1 MKEAVNLNNAETQA
15 LNIPVVSGST
25 WFKTE
30 QIETSVG
37 ANGDMTIEQLKA
49 CRKKLI
55 VLHECGDDKEALIGQ
70 LETMIL
76 GLKTNFDWFA
86 SN

>member
-1 MKEAVNLNNAETQA
+1 MLENENLNEPLNPQ
-15 LNIPVVSGST
+15 LNIGAVSSST

-30 QIETSVG
+30 QIETAVNV
-37 ANGDMTIEQLKA
+37 NGTMTADEIKA

-55 VLHECGDDKEALIGQ
+55 VLHECGEDKKALIEQ

-76 GLKTNFDWFA
+76 GLKTDFDWFA
-86 SN
+86 S

>member
-1 MKEAVNLNNAETQA
+1 MNNEQNLNIAENQQ
-15 LNIPVVSGST
+15 LNIADVSGST

-30 QIETSVG
+30 QIETAVNV
-37 ANGDMTIEQLKA
+37 NGNMTAEQIKA

-55 VLHECGDDKEALIGQ
+55 VLHECGEDKEALIGQ

-76 GLKTNFDWFA
+76 GLKTNFNWFA
-86 SN
+86 S

>member
-1 MKEAVNLNNAETQA
+1 MNNGQNSDNPQNQQ
-15 LNIPVVSGST
+15 LNIADVSDST

-30 QIETSVG
+30 QIETAVNV
-37 ANGDMTIEQLKA
+37 NGDMTADQIKA

-55 VLHECGDDKEALIGQ
+55 VLHECGEDKEALIGQ

-86 SN
+86 S

>member
-1 MKEAVNLNNAETQA
+1 MNSEQDLNEPHNQQ
-15 LNIPVVSGST
+15 LNIAGVSGST

-86 SN
+86 S

>member
-1 MKEAVNLNNAETQA
+1 MNNEQNLNNAENQQ
-15 LNIPVVSGST
+15 LNIADVSGST

-37 ANGDMTIEQLKA
+37 ANGDMTTEQLKA

-86 SN
+86 S